1 MTAIRLKLV
10 EGGRILV
17 PATNRR
23 AMKLEK
29 GDTVLLE
36 LHGDELRI
44 RPAAAALRRLQ
55 GSLPEKIPTGV
66 SLVEELIAER
76 RAEAAGEQQN
86 VRTGRVRPA
95 LSAQPG
101 AWPRLSAR

>member
-1 MTAIRLKLV
+1 MAVIRSKMV

-17 PATNRR
+17 PAAIRR

-36 LHGDELRI
+36 LHGDELRV
-44 RPAAAALRRLQ
+44 RSAAAAMRRLQ
-55 GSLPEKIPTGV
+55 EALREKVPAGL

-76 RAEAAGEQQN
+76 RAEAARE
-86 VRTGRVRPA
+86 
-95 LSAQPG
+95 
-101 AWPRLSAR
+101 